1 MLFYPEDYTVEVIV
15 PFTDKNGAPITLTA
29 FRAALYDGDGE
40 LLIDYGNLPFT
51 QLDGQKTVTVLAAL
65 NQLATENTL
74 REARVLRVEMDTAA
88 GTVRKS
94 LSYVIE
100 AEQTVKVMVN
110 SFQGYESA
118 EIQALDFVNLT
129 AWLASDETR
138 RRAAL
143 VEAYRRLIQI
153 PMKYLPVDINQNT
166 LSGIETTISR
176 SDWIE
181 MTLVEFNELPDHF
194 RRALRTAQVL
204 EANEI
209 LSGDSISRKHRAGII
224 TETIGESSVT
234 LNKASADYGLSRP
247 ALAVLVGYL
256 DNRIT
261 IARA

>member
-1 MLFYPEDYTVEVIV
+1 MLFYPEDYTVDVVV
-15 PFTDKNGAPITLTA
+15 PFTDKNGAAITLTA

-40 LLIDYGNLPFT
+40 LLIDYGSMPFT
-51 QLDGQKTVTVLAAL
+51 QADGQKTVTILATL

-74 REARVLRVEMDTAA
+74 REARVLRVEMDTPA

-100 AEQTVKVMVN
+100 AEQTVKVLVN
-110 SFQGYESA
+110 SFQGYANA
-118 EIQALDFVNLT
+118 EILAIDYVNLT
-129 AWLASDETR
+129 AWAASDEVR

-166 LSGIETTISR
+166 LSDIETSISR
-176 SDWIE
+176 QKWLQ
-181 MTLVEFNELPDHF
+181 MTLVEYNALPEHF

-209 LSGDSISRKHRAGII
+209 LSGDAISRKHRAGVI

-234 LNKASADYGLSRP
+234 LNMATADYGLSRP

-256 DNRIT
+256 DTSIQ